1 MAMLHQKVA
10 PCWGWVKRKGG
21 RRGNWGS
28 KRMLALQ
35 FVAAPWQ
42 VIVIVSQSAPR
53 LTDCPT
59 KCHAVIAP
67 RAKSQFQ
74 LDAACCCSCNSGNF
88 VLGYCVYLSL
98 GCCCA
103 VCLECIAVA
112 PELCLVEH
120 SKLHRESQPPP
131 PHCSLPWGP
140 CNPHHVAAAQ
150 CTLLIICLVF
160 VIPCSSVQLGQ
171 LERNLKE
178 RKNFKKELH
187 IQIYRVTYSL
197 KHTLCKPSFLLI
209 NWVRAPR
216 IEQSIKRSFILSVL
230 LYDFL

>member
-1 MAMLHQKVA
+1 MVMLHQKVA
-10 PCWGWVKRKGG
+10 PCWGWVKREGG

-74 LDAACCCSCNSGNF
+74 LDAAAATAATSCLVTASICHWAAA
-88 VLGYCVYLSL
+88 VL
-98 GCCCA
+98 
-103 VCLECIAVA
+103 CLECIAVA

-120 SKLHRESQPPP
+120 SKLHRESAPAPTLFTSLRALQPA
-131 PHCSLPWGP
+131 P
-140 CNPHHVAAAQ
+140 CGSSSMHFADYLSSI
-150 CTLLIICLVF
+150 CYTLQL
-160 VIPCSSVQLGQ
+160 SSIGSVREE
-171 LERNLKE
+171 LEG
-178 RKNFKKELH
+178 KKELLERTS
-187 IQIYRVTYSL
+187 YTDL
-197 KHTLCKPSFLLI
+197 
-209 NWVRAPR
+209 
-216 IEQSIKRSFILSVL
+216 
-230 LYDFL
+230 

>member
-1 MAMLHQKVA
+1 MVMLHQKVA
-10 PCWGWVKRKGG
+10 PCWGWVKREGG

-74 LDAACCCSCNSGNF
+74 LDAAAATAATSCLVTASICHWAAA
-88 VLGYCVYLSL
+88 VL
-98 GCCCA
+98 
-103 VCLECIAVA
+103 CLECIAVA

-178 RKNFKKELH
+178 RKNF
-187 IQIYRVTYSL
+187 
-197 KHTLCKPSFLLI
+197 
-209 NWVRAPR
+209 
-216 IEQSIKRSFILSVL
+216 
-230 LYDFL
+230 